1 MRVGFALDALHLF
14 KPKRVFPWL
23 RGGLINWCIPE
34 NISSDE
40 KQHDKQ
46 TPINGLKEVQNFR
59 EVEVKTFWTG
69 LAESA

>member
-14 KPKRVFPWL
+14 KPERVFPWL

-46 TPINGLKEVQNFR
+46 TPINGLKEVQNLLKIFVR
-59 EVEVKTFWTG
+59 WR
-69 LAESA
+69 

>member
-23 RGGLINWCIPE
+23 RGGLINWCIHE
-34 NISSDE
+34 NISSYE

-46 TPINGLKEVQNFR
+46 TPINGLKEVQNLLKILDILDW
-59 EVEVKTFWTG
+59 VG
-69 LAESA
+69 